1 MHIKR
6 FVATSVVVASSWL
19 SLGAQ
24 AAEFNWDAH
33 DTVEV
38 GIGLT
43 PAGNINDTYSF
54 SISDPS
60 VLHASAVANNLNA
73 TFGVEDGLVSLM
85 RWVGDGQNA
94 QLVGSFSFDGSS
106 GDIAHAFGSLTP
118 GDYFYQIT
126 GLATGYAGGVYSLTS
141 EVAAVPEPATG
152 ALVTAAAGLLF
163 LLMRRRDRG

>member
-38 GIGLT
+38 GFGLA
-43 PAGNINDTYSF
+43 PLGSINDSYSF
-54 SISDPS
+54 SLSDPS
-60 VLHASAVANNLNA
+60 ILYASAVVNNLTSA
-73 TFGVEDGLVSLM
+73 FGVEDGLVSLM
-85 RWVGDGQNA
+85 RWSGDGDDA
-94 QLVGSFSFDGSS
+94 ELVGSFTFDGTS
-106 GDIAHAFGSLTP
+106 GNITHGFGSLTA
-118 GDYFYQIT
+118 GDYFYKVT